1 MSSLELSFG
10 KKFSAVFLEN
20 PFIRKVL
27 IAETAFF
34 TDFMVVRSDLHCII
48 ETQKDYCICVQLN
61 LKTDVECAR
70 KSWKLN
76 DNIPMLT

>member
-34 TDFMVVRSDLHCII
+34 TDFMVVRSDLHCIT
-48 ETQKDYCICVQLN
+48 ETQKDYYIFSLQIN
-61 LKTDVECAR
+61 LKTDLRSVLKGKA
-70 KSWKLN
+70 
-76 DNIPMLT
+76 

>member
-1 MSSLELSFG
+1 MAENTIKLRQLTLRNGAKPLSSLELSFG

-34 TDFMVVRSDLHCII
+34 TDFMLVRSDLRCVFETGKKLII
-48 ETQKDYCICVQLN
+48 TFVSK
-61 LKTDVECAR
+61 
-70 KSWKLN
+70 
-76 DNIPMLT
+76 

>member
-34 TDFMVVRSDLHCII
+34 TADFMVVRSDLHCIT
-48 ETQKDYCICVQLN
+48 ETQKDYYICVQIN
-61 LKTDVECAR
+61 LKTDVKCAR
-70 KSWKLN
+70 KSWK
-76 DNIPMLT
+76 